1 MISREVARSHDDAF
15 VRVTARMR
23 ERFEARVIAAESWTE
38 GLAAALSDVVDG
50 LLEETEAAQMPLADL
65 CGEGGIGLQR
75 LYDEAR
81 PARLS
86 TMTRVWRHHHPAAP
100 VPELQLEVFAG
111 AVAYVISQA
120 VERGDVDELGARMAG
135 LTVLAPMAGA

>member
-1 MISREVARSHDDAF
+1 
-15 VRVTARMR
+15 MR
-23 ERFEARVIAAESWTE
+23 ERFEARVIAADSWTE

-50 LLEETEAAQMPLADL
+50 LLEETEAAQVPLADL
-65 CGEGGIGLQR
+65 CDGGAGVRR

-81 PARLS
+81 PARLG
-86 TMTRVWRHHHPAAP
+86 TMTRAWRHHHPSAP

-111 AVAYVISQA
+111 AVAHVVTQA
-120 VERGDVDELGARMAG
+120 VKRGEVEELGARMAG